1 MNKPPLLHAQTSCV
15 LMNPS
20 IWFLHFWWLSQPHL
34 ITGCFQKPPMILHE
48 VPMILQVKKHIKTI
62 KKNIWP
68 MIFPCF
74 FPWYSHDFPIIF
86 QWFSH
91 YFPMIFPWFS
101 HDFPMIF
108 PWFSHVFPMVFPMVF
123 PRFSQLPRPPPHDPL
138 RSRGFRGSGAR
149 VHAWTPLEP
158 VRSLE
163 PWPKHVEKNA
173 GKDMS

>member
-1 MNKPPLLHAQTSCV
+1 MMSWTFYFPKELGNYTPKRTQSWKQTSTK
-15 LMNPS
+15 
-20 IWFLHFWWLSQPHL
+20 HSQPIPHYDHRNPHL
-34 ITGCFQKPPMILHE
+34 NPEFNTNTNHQKPL
-48 VPMILQVKKHIKTI
+48 KR
-62 KKNIWP
+62 N
-68 MIFPCF
+68 
-74 FPWYSHDFPIIF
+74 
-86 QWFSH
+86 
-91 YFPMIFPWFS
+91 IFPWFS
-101 HDFPMIF
+101 HDFPIIF